1 MSKQQI
7 EFRVLGPL
15 EVWDGERQLTLGSA
29 RQRALLGTLLL
40 HAGDVVDGDRL
51 AEAVWGTQQPE
62 RPANALRTH
71 VTALRRLLEPVG
83 DQDTPSILAGSA
95 AGWRLCVD
103 PEQVD
108 LHRFERLVEQ
118 GRRAMSGDPI
128 IGSGLLHQA
137 ASLWRGPALGD
148 VTLAGAAAAE
158 CARIDALRVDAVE
171 DRLGADLE
179 LGRHAAV
186 IGELEALVAAHP
198 QRERL
203 HALRVLALHRC
214 GRRADALAAYAYAA
228 EHLEPSPDLQSLEQA
243 ILAGDPGL
251 AAPAPGRDDTVIGT
265 LVPRTVAPAPNVTA
279 PATVVTAAATVV
291 STVVSEAETVVAAP
305 VVTVAAPTAARPV
318 RRTAARRRTLAGMA
332 ALVLGSGAAAVVVH
346 TQHANASPQ
355 AAATDAFPTQQER
368 LLIGQ
373 YGAAVTDCHRYPL
386 HYAKALADVECHIP
400 ADHPGARTLLLQS
413 FTSYDD
419 LELHFHHVL
428 GLTIQEQTGRPV
440 TAAYHGDCAD
450 SGSGFFALGNHRQDG
465 AQSANGHLM
474 CYVDRAGVPHLAWS
488 DVTRLTVSQATGGS
502 GADAQPALL
511 AFWRN
516 LYPGETVYAAP
527 ATTAVTTAAHGGD
540 PSPAAAVEQVA
551 QVTPGTVAGDPAA
564 ASQPQIAPTPS
575 ATPAPATHAPAPTHP
590 APAAATPAPSPA
602 ASAAPSSGHGS
613 GSWKNGWDSLFG
625 HHGHD

>member
-1 MSKQQI
+1 M
-7 EFRVLGPL
+7 
-15 EVWDGERQLTLGSA
+15 
-29 RQRALLGTLLL
+29 
-40 HAGDVVDGDRL
+40 
-51 AEAVWGTQQPE
+51 
-62 RPANALRTH
+62 
-71 VTALRRLLEPVG
+71 
-83 DQDTPSILAGSA
+83 LAGSA

-108 LHRFERLVEQ
+108 LHRFERLVER

-214 GRRADALAAYAYAA
+214 GRHDDALAAYACAKQ
-228 EHLEPSPDLQSLEQA
+228 HLEPSPDLQSLEQA

-265 LVPRTVAPAPNVTA
+265 LVPRALTPAPNVTA
-279 PATVVTAAATVV
+279 PATVVIAGATI
-291 STVVSEAETVVAAP
+291 VSEAETVVAAP
-305 VVTVAAPTAARPV
+305 GMTSAAPAATRAMRRP
-318 RRTAARRRTLAGMA
+318 AARRRTLAGMA
-332 ALVLGSGAAAVVVH
+332 ALVLGAAAAAAVVVH
-346 TQHANASPQ
+346 TQHASASPQ

-386 HYAKALADVECHIP
+386 HYAKALADVECRVP

-413 FTSYDD
+413 FNSYDD

-474 CYVDRAGVPHLAWS
+474 CYVDRAGVPTS
-488 DVTRLTVSQATGGS
+488 RGAT
-502 GADAQPALL
+502 
-511 AFWRN
+511 
-516 LYPGETVYAAP
+516 
-527 ATTAVTTAAHGGD
+527 
-540 PSPAAAVEQVA
+540 
-551 QVTPGTVAGDPAA
+551 
-564 ASQPQIAPTPS
+564 
-575 ATPAPATHAPAPTHP
+575 
-590 APAAATPAPSPA
+590 
-602 ASAAPSSGHGS
+602 
-613 GSWKNGWDSLFG
+613 
-625 HHGHD
+625 